1 MRTPQIKPYRNNTPL
16 RLCMERG
23 EIIRQQR
30 SLCRL
35 HYTRLKSGESGAPG
49 ASGGGV
55 AHRGGLLDADADGAA
70 HGVFDCLFGL
80 VGEVVVQETVNE
92 EQSGYGER
100 ASLSTGADTKSNTWG
115 SGSLEVG
122 GLRPLEDGSERGGA
136 LDSDGIVPETARD
149 GWEQARVN
157 GR

>member
-1 MRTPQIKPYRNNTPL
+1 MRELPKIKQPYRNNTPL

-30 SLCRL
+30 SLCCL

-80 VGEVVVQETVNE
+80 VGEVVVPETVNE

-100 ASLSTGADTKSNTWG
+100 ASLSTGIDTKSNT
-115 SGSLEVG
+115 
-122 GLRPLEDGSERGGA
+122 
-136 LDSDGIVPETARD
+136 
-149 GWEQARVN
+149 
-157 GR
+157 